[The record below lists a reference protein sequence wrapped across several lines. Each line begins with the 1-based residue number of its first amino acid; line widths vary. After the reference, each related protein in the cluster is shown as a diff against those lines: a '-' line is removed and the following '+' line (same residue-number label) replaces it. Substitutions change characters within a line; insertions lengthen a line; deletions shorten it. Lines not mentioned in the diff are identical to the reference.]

1 MHYIGI
7 DIGGSRTKAVLVK
20 DKEILQSLADNTPP
34 DFAALLNLLSQ
45 MSNELRGSTEV
56 MEIGGIGCAVAGVLD
71 KEREKILRSPNISFL
86 DGQPMK
92 NLLEEKFK
100 VPVCLEHDVH
110 CFLLAEKEIGLAKDF
125 KNVFY
130 LTLGTGIG
138 GAFMVDGKIQY
149 GAHGA
154 AGEAGHMIVDA
165 INGLDLEELASNKF
179 IVKSLGVGSI
189 EALKRAQKG
198 DNKAIEV
205 FKSLG
210 HNLGA
215 GIANIINIFDPEAII
230 LSGGISEARE
240 FILTSVL
247 GGIEKYA
254 ISPEAK
260 NTKILFSKLGN
271 FGGALGAAM
280 LFSMVED

>member
-1 MHYIGI
+1 MHYIGF
-7 DIGGSRTKAVLVK
+7 DIGGSRIKAVLVENRK
-20 DKEILQSLADNTPP
+20 IIHSLIEDTPS
-34 DFAALLNLLSQ
+34 DLLSLLAVTGK
-45 MSNELRGSTEV
+45 MFKELSGSSTKK
-56 MEIGGIGCAVAGVLD
+56 IGGIGYAVAGVLD

-110 CFLLAEKEIGLAKDF
+110 CFLLAEREVGAAKNF

-138 GAFMVDGKIQY
+138 GAFMVDGKIQF

-165 INGLDLEELASNKF
+165 INSLDLEELASNKF
-179 IVKSLGVGSI
+179 IVKSLGVGSV
-189 EALKRAQKG
+189 EALKRAQKV

-210 HNLGA
+210 YNLGI

-240 FILTSVL
+240 FILPSVL
-247 GGIEKYA
+247 EAMGKYA

-260 NTKILFSKLGN
+260 NIRILFSELGN

-280 LFSMVED
+280 LFE